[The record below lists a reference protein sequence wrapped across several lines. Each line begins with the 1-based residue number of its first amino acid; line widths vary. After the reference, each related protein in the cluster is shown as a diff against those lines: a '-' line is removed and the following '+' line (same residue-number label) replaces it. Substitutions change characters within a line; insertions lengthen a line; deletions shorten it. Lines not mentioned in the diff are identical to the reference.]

1 MNAFDKLMA
10 LGIARTRAVN
20 SQEVT
25 IGAVA
30 GVEATVSPIRREQR
44 VDTLGNPVW
53 VDAGD
58 VTIGRDV
65 WPEAAPL
72 PVTGQQITLADG
84 TKFRVGPVSSTPALI
99 SLNFTS
105 LY

>member
-1 MNAFDKLMA
+1 MA
-10 LGIARTRAVN
+10 LGVARTREIN
-20 SQEVT
+20 SQT
-25 IGAVA
+25 ITVGEVA
-30 GVEATVSPIRREQR
+30 GVQATVSPIRREQR
-44 VDTLGNPVW
+44 TDSAGNFVW

-65 WPEAAPL
+65 WPQDADL
-72 PVTGQQITLADG
+72 PITGQQVTLEDES
-84 TKFRVGPVSSTPALI
+84 KYRVGPVSSTPALI